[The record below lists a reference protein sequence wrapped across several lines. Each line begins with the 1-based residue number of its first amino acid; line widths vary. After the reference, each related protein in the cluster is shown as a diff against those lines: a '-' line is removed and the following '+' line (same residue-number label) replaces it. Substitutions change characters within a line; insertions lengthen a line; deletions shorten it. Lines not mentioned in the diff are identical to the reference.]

1 MDITSLILIVLG
13 LFLFEVVSSIDNA
26 IINAQ
31 VLGTMGEKAK
41 RWFLTWGLF
50 FAVFVVRGLLPW
62 AIIWA
67 AAPGLGPVD
76 AFLSTLSGDEAVR
89 TAIERAAPILLMGGG
104 VFLVFLFFHW
114 LFMEEKQF
122 GLIGERFFYSQGV
135 WFYATVSV
143 LLTVIVWLALK
154 QNPIVAFGAVVGSTV
169 FFITHGFKQQA
180 EQSEQ
185 RMLNSAGGLSDI
197 SKLLYLEAIDMTF
210 SIDGVLGAFAFTFSV
225 PLILI
230 GNSLGAL
237 AVRQFTM
244 GNIERIKRYAY
255 LKNGAMYSVLSLG
268 TIMLLEAF
276 GAHVPPFVAPCITF
290 VVVGYFFWKSKT
302 EMKVEAQIEK

>member
-1 MDITSLILIVLG
+1 MDITSLVLITLG

-31 VLGTMGEKAK
+31 VLGTMEARAK

-67 AAPGLGPVD
+67 ATPNIGPVD
-76 AFLSTLSGDEAVR
+76 AFLSTLSGNEVVR
-89 TAIERAAPILLMGGG
+89 AAIEKAAPILLMGGG

-122 GLIGERFFYSQGV
+122 GLIGERFFYSKGV

-143 LLTVIVWLALK
+143 LLATVVWFALHED
-154 QNPIVAFGAVVGSTV
+154 PIVAFGAVVGSTV

-185 RMLNSAGGLSDI
+185 RMLSSSGGISDI

-237 AVRQFTM
+237 AVRKFTM
-244 GNIERIKRYAY
+244 GNIERIKQYAY

-276 GAHVPPFVAPCITF
+276 GAHVPSFVAPLITF
-290 VVVGYFFWKSKT
+290 VVVGYFFWKSRV
-302 EMKVEAQIEK
+302 EMKKA